1 MIRQSSLCTYQVW
14 WSHYVSQASLEVLW
28 YITASE
34 WTAPFPNA
42 TKKEQIRVNNLYSLV
57 YPGPRGF
64 PWFFSAWE
72 RCEAVKMNCDSC
84 SLLCEKKPQKSRQK
98 PLEPG
103 CDFCQSVLLLEAM
116 RIRTCMNW
124 PESQESSWGETVDEE
139 YWRHRMKELF
149 STFISLVK
157 QA

>member
-1 MIRQSSLCTYQVW
+1 MHLPGVMVSLRFTSQSRSVVVHNCIWMNSTIPKRYEKG
-14 WSHYVSQASLEVLW
+14 A
-28 YITASE
+28 
-34 WTAPFPNA
+34 
-42 TKKEQIRVNNLYSLV
+42 IRVNNLYSLV